1 MTNRLFLLLVIV
13 LAGCGDLDSVR
24 VVRVSLLNS
33 ETYRYPT
40 FVGDEEGA
48 AVSTQAKH
56 YRISEV
62 RRDSTTNWDAVYF
75 YQPAAGFVGSDFA
88 AIRVYRGSDGASPN
102 TEIHEVRFYFS
113 VGN

>member
-1 MTNRLFLLLVIV
+1 MKNQFLLLLVIA
-13 LAGCGDLDSVR
+13 LAGCGDVDSVR
-24 VVRVSLLNS
+24 AVRVSLVNS
-33 ETYRYPT
+33 ETYQYPT
-40 FVGDEEGA
+40 LVGDEEGA
-48 AVSTQAKH
+48 AVATQAKH

-75 YQPAAGFVGSDFA
+75 YQPAAGFVGSDIA

-102 TEIHEVRFYFS
+102 TDIQEVRFYFS

>member
-1 MTNRLFLLLVIV
+1 MKNQFPLLLAIA
-13 LAGCGDLDSVR
+13 LAGCGHTDPVR
-24 VVRVSLLNS
+24 VVRVSLANS

-48 AVSTQAKH
+48 ALAIQAKH

-62 RRDSTTNWDAVYF
+62 RRDSTTRWDAVYL
-75 YQPAAGFVGSDFA
+75 YQPAAGFIGSDFA
-88 AIRVYRGSDGASPN
+88 AIRVYRGSDGASLN
-102 TEIHEVRFYFS
+102 TDIQEVRFYFS